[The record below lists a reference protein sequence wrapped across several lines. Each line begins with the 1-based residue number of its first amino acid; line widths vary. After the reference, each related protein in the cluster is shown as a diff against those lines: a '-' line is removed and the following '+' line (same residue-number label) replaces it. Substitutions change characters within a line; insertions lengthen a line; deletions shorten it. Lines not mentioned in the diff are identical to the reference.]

1 MYFIHVKYF
10 VCFRLEIKPV
20 NPKGNQPWIFIGRTG
35 VEAETPILWLPN
47 VENWLIRK
55 DPDAGIDWR
64 QEEKGMT
71 ENELVGWHH
80 WLCGHEFEQALGV
93 GDGQGRRAV
102 VHGVTKLDMT
112 EWLNWTELETSPR
125 FSAHPTP
132 LLWDAVTLSSRGSL
146 FPRALNPAAS
156 RF

>member
-1 MYFIHVKYF
+1 MHFIHVKYF

-80 WLCGHEFEQALGV
+80 WLSGHEFEQALGV
-93 GDGQGRRAV
+93 GDGQGRHAAV
-102 VHGVTKLDMT
+102 HRVTKLDMT
-112 EWLNWTELETSPR
+112 ERLNWTELETSPR
-125 FSAHPTP
+125 FSAHPIP
-132 LLWDAVTLSSRGSL
+132 LSWDAVTLSSRGSL
-146 FPRALNPAAS
+146 FPHALNPAAS
-156 RF
+156 HF